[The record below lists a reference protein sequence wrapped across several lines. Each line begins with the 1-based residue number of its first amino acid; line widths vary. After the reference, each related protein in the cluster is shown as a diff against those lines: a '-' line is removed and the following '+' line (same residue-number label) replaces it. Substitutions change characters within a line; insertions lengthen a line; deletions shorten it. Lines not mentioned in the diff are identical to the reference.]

1 MLKQHLR
8 HFSTATALLLAMT
21 GTVSA
26 VEYKTIDPSASKLSF
41 TYSQM
46 NVNMDGHFKQVNAS
60 QFSFDP
66 AVPEQARVIIEIP
79 LADIDAGYGEANEE
93 LKKTEWLDISTYPVA
108 KFESVKVQA
117 LGDNRFQVD
126 GKLDIKGNTRDVSIP
141 FTFSEKD
148 GQGIFEGEFAF
159 KRADFKVGEGMW
171 GDFGIVANDIRITFS
186 VVAGQ

>member
-8 HFSTATALLLAMT
+8 YFFAATAFLLAMT
-21 GTVSA
+21 GTASA
-26 VEYKTIDPSASKLSF
+26 VEYKTIEPSASKLSF

-46 NVNMDGHFKQVNAS
+46 NVNMDGHFKQLNAS

-66 AVPEQARVIIEIP
+66 AVPEQARVVIEIP
-79 LADIDAGYGEANEE
+79 IADIDAGYGEANEE
-93 LKKTEWLDISTYPVA
+93 LKKTEWLDTSAYPVA

-117 LGDNRFQVD
+117 LGDNRYQVD
-126 GKLDIKGNTRDVSIP
+126 GKMDIKGNAREVSIP
-141 FTFSEKD
+141 FTFTEKD
-148 GQGIFEGEFAF
+148 GKGIFDGEFTF

-171 GDFGIVANDIRITFS
+171 GDFGIVANDIRIKFN